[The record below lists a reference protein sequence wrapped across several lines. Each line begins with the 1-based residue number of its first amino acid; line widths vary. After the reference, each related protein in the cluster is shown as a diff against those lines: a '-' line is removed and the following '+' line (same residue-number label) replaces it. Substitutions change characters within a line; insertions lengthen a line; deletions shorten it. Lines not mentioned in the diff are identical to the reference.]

1 MGIQNEIIKYK
12 PISPSTYLLALIV
25 LNYITTLSIKPKTNI
40 GNLIFMETFN
50 LQYHNSLKFVE

>member
-25 LNYITTLSIKPKTNI
+25 ITLLHYRLNQKQT
-40 GNLIFMETFN
+40 
-50 LQYHNSLKFVE
+50 